1 MSAGPPPDRR
11 VLMIS
16 AAWPPVGRIGARRP
30 LRLAR
35 RLPTRGWTPVV
46 LTPAPDAIFR
56 RPPPRDPSL
65 VEPAVEVHRIGAWI
79 PSTRLH
85 RALAKLPAARLTR
98 RVLADAL
105 VPDQYP
111 EWTFAAVRAARR
123 IAAEAPIDAVWV
135 TGGPFGIFVV
145 GAAVAAA
152 LDRPLVLD
160 YRDPWMAAAPPA
172 RRSPLAP
179 PRPLLRA
186 IERRMLH
193 LADGVSAVYPEIIER
208 NRALFGQPAG
218 RPWRVI
224 PNGFDPLD
232 LTGEPRALARPTLV
246 YAGACYGPRSM
257 TPVLEALADAL
268 GPGDTGLEL
277 RIFGEL
283 DPAAVAA
290 LDRSPLPGRVTVSGR
305 IPADELAGWLRG
317 ARALLLIVGA
327 GHDGAVSGKVFDYL
341 AAARPIIGYGPPDCA
356 AAALVDRCGVG
367 RWTHDHAGLVDALRQ
382 VERGAVPYSPVTDEI
397 ARYSADAMADATAA
411 LLDEV
416 CRTRS

>member
-1 MSAGPPPDRR
+1 
-11 VLMIS
+11 MIT

-35 RLPTRGWTPVV
+35 RLPARGWTPVV
-46 LTPAPDAIFR
+46 LTPEPDAIFR
-56 RPPPRDPSL
+56 RPPPRDRSL
-65 VEPAVEVHRIGAWI
+65 VEPPVEVHRVGAWV

-85 RALAKLPAARLTR
+85 RALAKLSTARVTR

-111 EWTFAAVRAARR
+111 EWTWAAARAARR
-123 IAAEAPIDAVWV
+123 IAAEAPVDAVWV

-152 LDRPLVLD
+152 LGRPLVLD
-160 YRDPWMAAAPPA
+160 YRDPWMGAEPPA

-186 IERRMLH
+186 IERRLLH
-193 LADGVSAVYPEIIER
+193 FADGVSAVYPEIIDQ
-208 NRALFGQPAG
+208 NRAMFGQPVG

-232 LTGEPRALARPTLV
+232 LAGAPRALARPTLL

-257 TPVLEALADAL
+257 APVIEALADDF

-277 RIFGEL
+277 RVFGEL
-283 DPAAVAA
+283 DPAAAAA
-290 LDRSPLPGRVTVSGR
+290 LDARPLPGRVAVSGR

-317 ARALLLIVGA
+317 ARALLLIVGS

-341 AAARPIIGYGPPDCA
+341 AAGRPIVGHGPPDCA
-356 AAALVDRCGVG
+356 AAELIARCGVG
-367 RWTHDHAGLVDALRQ
+367 RWTHDRAGLVDALRQ
-382 VERGAVPYSPVTDEI
+382 VERDAVPYAPVTGEI
-397 ARYSADAMADATAA
+397 ARYSADAMADATAE
-411 LLDEV
+411 LLADV
-416 CRTRS
+416 CARA